1 MVDEKREADFF
12 FFFEISGSFLFACL
26 SAASLK
32 HIVLSAAHNTHFRH
46 VHHRSSCRARG
57 LSSFLD
63 VRRRFCSL
71 FLMFSVVAS
80 LLLMLLSMSD
90 CWRHP
95 PTSLGHT
102 LVCRCPHLLWCAVFF
117 SSPQLLCPPSAFH
130 YEVRV
135 WWTAAM
141 LFGLKAASDVSL
153 SLSLEGV
160 TPSSVH
166 LVYVLWQMQLR
177 ALFFSVREGTTAS
190 RECSDGE
197 RDMFDLTAVR
207 QHSTSATELMLFLS
221 SLKAPLVLSARMAL
235 DGPHITTTAG
245 NACTPL

>member
-1 MVDEKREADFF
+1 
-12 FFFEISGSFLFACL
+12 
-26 SAASLK
+26 
-32 HIVLSAAHNTHFRH
+32 
-46 VHHRSSCRARG
+46 
-57 LSSFLD
+57 
-63 VRRRFCSL
+63 
-71 FLMFSVVAS
+71 
-80 LLLMLLSMSD
+80 
-90 CWRHP
+90 
-95 PTSLGHT
+95 
-102 LVCRCPHLLWCAVFF
+102 
-117 SSPQLLCPPSAFH
+117 
-130 YEVRV
+130 
-135 WWTAAM
+135 M